1 MEEDEEARAN
11 HCREMISLVRSKQ
24 QSSVES
30 RRLTH
35 KGAGGRQRSERDRRE
50 RDQNSP
56 GLKCQGPEVQPVP
69 PQLISV
75 LRLKTFKEEMR
86 RVRTNKTIQNK
97 TLFSESV
104 PYTKS

>member
-1 MEEDEEARAN
+1 MWFKMEEEEARAN

-24 QSSVES
+24 QHLESSVES

-50 RDQNSP
+50 RDQNSS

-69 PQLISV
+69 PQFISV
-75 LRLKTFKEEMR
+75 LQLKTFKEEMR
-86 RVRTNKTIQNK
+86 RVRTKTAK
-97 TLFSESV
+97 TKHSLF
-104 PYTKS
+104 